1 MRLKYDLF
9 LYIYVI
15 KRSNKSLP
23 NIEKLKIKINKR

>member
-1 MRLKYDLF
+1 MIYF
-9 LYIYVI
+9 YIYVI